1 MNDQDE
7 LGLRIAKLLDGSTDS
22 LSAEQRDRLSAAR
35 RLALARHRPERAT
48 ATAWVPAWASPI
60 SGLTEKRVF
69 GIQYLIP
76 MAALV
81 LGLAGV
87 AYMHTGTSSDIADI
101 DAGLL
106 TDELP
111 INAYLDQDFAS
122 WLKRS
127 PR

>member
-1 MNDQDE
+1 MNEQDE
-7 LGLRIAKLLDGSTDS
+7 LARRIVKLLDESADNIGS
-22 LSAEQRDRLSAAR
+22 EQRERLRAAR
-35 RLALARHRPERAT
+35 SMALAHRVAPQ
-48 ATAWVPAWASPI
+48 PAWTAVLAGNVSQ
-60 SGLTEKRVF
+60 LTEYRLF
-69 GIQYLIP
+69 GVRYLIP

-81 LGLAGV
+81 LGLMGV
-87 AYMHTGTSSDIADI
+87 VYMNSNGTSSDIADI

-111 INAYLDQDFAS
+111 INAYLDKGFDS

>member
-1 MNDQDE
+1 MTDQDE
-7 LGLRIAKLLDGSTDS
+7 LARRIAKLLDE
-22 LSAEQRDRLSAAR
+22 SADGLAPAQRERLNAAR
-35 RLALARHRPERAT
+35 QRALSHYRTEPVRGWIPVWAGINGITERA
-48 ATAWVPAWASPI
+48 
-60 SGLTEKRVF
+60 VF
-69 GIQYLIP
+69 GVRYLIP

-81 LGLAGV
+81 LGLMGV
-87 AYMHTGTSSDIADI
+87 MYMHTNGAPDIADI

-111 INAYLDQDFAS
+111 LDAFLDTSLDA

>member
-1 MNDQDE
+1 MNEQDE
-7 LGLRIAKLLDGSTDS
+7 LARRIVKLLDDSADNIGS
-22 LSAEQRDRLSAAR
+22 EQRERLRAAR
-35 RLALARHRPERAT
+35 SMALAKHRVAPE
-48 ATAWVPAWASPI
+48 PAWALAGNFSQ
-60 SGLTEKRVF
+60 LTEYRVF
-69 GIQYLIP
+69 GVRYLIP

-81 LGLAGV
+81 LGLMGV
-87 AYMHTGTSSDIADI
+87 VYMHSNGTSSDIADI

-111 INAYLDQDFAS
+111 INAYLDKGFDS